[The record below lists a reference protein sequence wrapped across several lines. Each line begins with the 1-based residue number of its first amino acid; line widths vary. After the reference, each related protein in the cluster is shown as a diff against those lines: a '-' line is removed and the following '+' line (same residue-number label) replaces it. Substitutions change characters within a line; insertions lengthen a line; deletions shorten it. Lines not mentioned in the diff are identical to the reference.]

1 MIFSRRVCLYTILH
15 ILSLNYI
22 YDVVDFK
29 NTILYVIHWLRIV
42 FIKLIHWLKIVHALY
57 SLFELYLEVIR
68 NTIAWIHSFM
78 SLLLVK
84 IV

>member
-29 NTILYVIHWLRIV
+29 NTILYVIISCIYKINPLAQNCTCPI
-42 FIKLIHWLKIVHALY
+42 LII
-57 SLFELYLEVIR
+57 
-68 NTIAWIHSFM
+68 
-78 SLLLVK
+78 
-84 IV
+84 